1 MRGMPCQVGDQR
13 LELVAV
19 DVTAGEQQ
27 ALPLPLESALRQ
39 QCLQYPLLAGSGR
52 RSLAEQAWSL
62 AWQSLRAR
70 NRVSGSAACIRLIGA
85 FLFAYVISLDCLIGY
100 MNCLEDVGTQEK
112 PAAWRIRAFHH
123 VVTSP
128 LGECYEFTSAR
139 KAISISCSGK
149 ASADTPMRLL
159 AT

>member
-1 MRGMPCQVGDQR
+1 M
-13 LELVAV
+13 LVR
-19 DVTAGEQQ
+19 T
-27 ALPLPLESALRQ
+27 LPSGCR
-39 QCLQYPLLAGSGR
+39 LLAGSGR

-70 NRVSGSAACIRLIGA
+70 NRVSGSAACIRLIGT

-112 PAAWRIRAFHH
+112 PAAWRIRALHH
-123 VVTSP
+123 GVTSP

-159 AT
+159 ATWGTA